1 MLKAALRGCYPVMVG
16 VWRVV
21 ANVFLMPAFQ
31 VRHPVAV
38 YIHAKTD
45 NLARNSGRL
54 GFHWLHTFIL
64 RAFFP
69 PPSYFRWP
77 LQLRQQPLLE
87 VLHSVCY
94 TNNEPCN

>member
-1 MLKAALRGCYPVMVG
+1 MLEPALRGCYPVMVG
-16 VWRVV
+16 VWRIVP
-21 ANVFLMPAFQ
+21 NVFLMPAFQ

-54 GFHWLHTFIL
+54 GFHWLHTSIIL
-64 RAFFP
+64 RAFL
-69 PPSYFRWP
+69 PPSSYFQWP

-94 TNNEPCN
+94 TY